1 MVLALT
7 GYETALVVVAGSFI
21 VFALVMALVIPRSRP
36 EFPGK
41 RLPTFLAVCG
51 VFFLAQ
57 MTAVLVLAEVGEAD
71 EPAHEETTT
80 GAEPT
85 APTPTETTVTET
97 TATETTATETTGTE
111 TTTTEPT
118 TPPQGDPVAGKE
130 VFLGTSGCA
139 GCHTL
144 ADAGSTGTIGPNLDD
159 LKPSHDAVVAQVT
172 NGGGGMPAFGDSL
185 SQEQIRDVAAYV
197 SSATQG

>member
-1 MVLALT
+1 VLLALT
-7 GYETALVVVAGSFI
+7 GYETALVVVAASFI
-21 VFALVMALVIPRSRP
+21 AFALVMALVIPRSRQ

-41 RLPTFLAVCG
+41 RLPIFLVVCG

-85 APTPTETTVTET
+85 EPTSTETTDS
-97 TATETTATETTGTE
+97 ETTATETTGTE
-111 TTTTEPT
+111 TTRTEPT
-118 TPPQGDPVAGKE
+118 TPAQGDPVAGKE
-130 VFLGTSGCA
+130 VFLGASGCA

-144 ADAGSTGTIGPNLDD
+144 SDAGSTGTIGPNLDD

-185 SQEQIRDVAAYV
+185 SEEQIQDVAAYV

>member
-1 MVLALT
+1 VLLALT
-7 GYETALVVVAGSFI
+7 GYETALVVVAASFI
-21 VFALVMALVIPRSRP
+21 AFALVMALVIPRSRQ

-41 RLPTFLAVCG
+41 RLPIFLVVCG

-85 APTPTETTVTET
+85 EPTSTETIDS
-97 TATETTATETTGTE
+97 ETTATETTGTE

-118 TPPQGDPVAGKE
+118 TPAQGDPVAGKE
-130 VFLGTSGCA
+130 VFLGASGCA

-144 ADAGSTGTIGPNLDD
+144 SDAGSTGTIGPNLDD

-185 SQEQIRDVAAYV
+185 SEEQIQDVAAYV

>member
-41 RLPTFLAVCG
+41 RLPIFLAVCG

-85 APTPTETTVTET
+85 TPTETTGTET

-111 TTTTEPT
+111 TTATETTASA
-118 TPPQGDPVAGKE
+118 QGDPVAGKE
-130 VFLGTSGCA
+130 IFLGTSGCA

-144 ADAGSTGTIGPNLDD
+144 ADAGSTGTIGPNLDG

-185 SQEQIRDVAAYV
+185 SEEQIQDVAAYV

>member
-1 MVLALT
+1 
-7 GYETALVVVAGSFI
+7 
-21 VFALVMALVIPRSRP
+21 
-36 EFPGK
+36 
-41 RLPTFLAVCG
+41 
-51 VFFLAQ
+51 
-57 MTAVLVLAEVGEAD
+57 VLVLAEVGEAD

-85 APTPTETTVTET
+85 EPTPTETTGTET
-97 TATETTATETTGTE
+97 TGTETTGTETTGTE
-111 TTTTEPT
+111 TTTTEPS
-118 TPPQGDPVAGKE
+118 TPAQGDPVAGKE

-185 SQEQIRDVAAYV
+185 SEEQIQDVAAYV
-197 SSATQG
+197 TSATQG

>member
-1 MVLALT
+1 VLLALT
-7 GYETALVVVAGSFI
+7 GYETALVVVAASFI

-41 RLPTFLAVCG
+41 RLPIFLVVCG
-51 VFFLAQ
+51 LFFLSQ

-85 APTPTETTVTET
+85 EPTPTEMTG
-97 TATETTATETTGTE
+97 TETTGTE

-118 TPPQGDPVAGKE
+118 TSAQGDPAAGKE
-130 VFLGTSGCA
+130 VFLGASGCA

-159 LKPSHDAVVAQVT
+159 LKPSYDAVVAQVT

-185 SQEQIRDVAAYV
+185 SEAQIQDVAAYV
-197 SSATQG
+197 SSGTQG

>member
-1 MVLALT
+1 VVLALT

-85 APTPTETTVTET
+85 APTPTETTG
-97 TATETTATETTGTE
+97 TETTATETTGTE
-111 TTTTEPT
+111 TSTTEPT
-118 TPPQGDPVAGKE
+118 TPAQGDPVAGKE

-185 SQEQIRDVAAYV
+185 SQEQIQDVAAYV

>member
-36 EFPGK
+36 EFPGR
-41 RLPTFLAVCG
+41 RLPIFLAVCG

-118 TPPQGDPVAGKE
+118 TPAQGDPVAGKE

-185 SQEQIRDVAAYV
+185 SEEQIQDVGAYV

>member
-1 MVLALT
+1 VLLALT
-7 GYETALVVVAGSFI
+7 GYETALVVVAASFI
-21 VFALVMALVIPRSRP
+21 AFALVMALVIPRSRP
-36 EFPGK
+36 EFPGR
-41 RLPTFLAVCG
+41 RLPIFLVVCG

-85 APTPTETTVTET
+85 EPTSTETTG
-97 TATETTATETTGTE
+97 TETTATETTGTE

-118 TPPQGDPVAGKE
+118 TPAQGDPVAGKE

-185 SQEQIRDVAAYV
+185 SEEQIQDVAAYV

>member
-21 VFALVMALVIPRSRP
+21 VFALVMALVIPRSRQ

-41 RLPTFLAVCG
+41 RLPIFLAICG

-85 APTPTETTVTET
+85 APTPTETTVNET

-118 TPPQGDPVAGKE
+118 TPAQGDPVAGKE

-185 SQEQIRDVAAYV
+185 SEEQIQDVAAYV

>member
-1 MVLALT
+1 MLLALT
-7 GYETALVVVAGSFI
+7 GYETALVVVAASFI
-21 VFALVMALVIPRSRP
+21 AFALVMALVIPRSRP
-36 EFPGK
+36 EFPGR
-41 RLPTFLAVCG
+41 RLPLFLAVCG
-51 VFFLAQ
+51 VFFVAQ

-85 APTPTETTVTET
+85 EPTPTETTGTET
-97 TATETTATETTGTE
+97 TATETTATETTP
-111 TTTTEPT
+111 TEPA
-118 TPPQGDPVAGKE
+118 QGDPVAGKE

-144 ADAGSTGTIGPNLDD
+144 ADAGSTAMIGPNLDD
-159 LKPSHDAVVAQVT
+159 LKPSHAAVVAQVT
-172 NGGGGMPAFGDSL
+172 NGGGAMPAFGDSL
-185 SQEQIRDVAAYV
+185 SEEQIQDVAAYV

>member
-1 MVLALT
+1 VVLALT

-41 RLPTFLAVCG
+41 RLPIFLAVCG

-85 APTPTETTVTET
+85 TPTETTGTET

-111 TTTTEPT
+111 TTATETTASA
-118 TPPQGDPVAGKE
+118 QGDPVAGKE
-130 VFLGTSGCA
+130 IFLGTSGCA

-144 ADAGSTGTIGPNLDD
+144 ADAGSTGTIGPNLDG

-185 SQEQIRDVAAYV
+185 SEEQIQDVAAYV

>member
-41 RLPTFLAVCG
+41 RLPIFLTVCG

-85 APTPTETTVTET
+85 APTPTETTGTET
-97 TATETTATETTGTE
+97 TATETTATETTGSE

-130 VFLGTSGCA
+130 IFLGTSGCA

-185 SQEQIRDVAAYV
+185 SEEQIQDVAAYV

>member
-1 MVLALT
+1 VVLALT

-36 EFPGK
+36 EFPGR
-41 RLPTFLAVCG
+41 RLPIFLAVCG

-85 APTPTETTVTET
+85 APTPTETTGTET
-97 TATETTATETTGTE
+97 TATETTATETTGSE

-130 VFLGTSGCA
+130 IFLGTSGCA

-185 SQEQIRDVAAYV
+185 SEEQIQDVAAYV